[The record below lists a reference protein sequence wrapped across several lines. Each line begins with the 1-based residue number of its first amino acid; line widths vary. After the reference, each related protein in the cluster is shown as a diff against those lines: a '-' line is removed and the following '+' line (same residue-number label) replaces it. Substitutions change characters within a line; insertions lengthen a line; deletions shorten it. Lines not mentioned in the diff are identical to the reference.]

1 MQEYNNG
8 ISSTLM
14 RNVYKGVLDG
24 TNQPTMLGGRR
35 VTRHPLAG
43 ANNYSYP
50 SSLAVR
56 TAGSSL
62 RGGKS
67 SFWKDFGHGF
77 KQGLVGT
84 AQVVAPIAGEV
95 AKDVALSYLKG
106 GKKYTFGNFLKD
118 AGDVAHPFVKE
129 LAPVA
134 KDVATS
140 VAKEAIKSYLK
151 GGAMLKNN
159 PAEYQS
165 DHYPPALASYY
176 PDESH
181 MFGGDMKHYWN
192 FIKAEQKRNPHTT
205 IPEIRAR
212 LKMLKQAKIDS
223 GYTPSEPKKRSKKT
237 KESKKKMSASAV
249 KKIFGPTKKKM
260 SASAVKKM
268 FGSGLDYDSES
279 DEEDEIG
286 GKRNVLDDITK
297 VSKAVAPY
305 AVPLMMMGLGRKKK
319 TEMSLPKSAHKRY
332 SVRGDIV
339 AEIMKKQGLSLGQAS
354 KFVKDNGLY

>member
-8 ISSTLM
+8 ISSTLL

-35 VTRHPLAG
+35 VTRNPLAG

-56 TAGSSL
+56 TANSSL

-95 AKDVALSYLKG
+95 AKDVAMSYLRG

-151 GGAMLKNN
+151 GGAMLKNR

-192 FIKAEQKRNPHTT
+192 FIKAEHKKNPHLT
-205 IPEIRAR
+205 IGQIRTMMKSDYNK
-212 LKMLKQAKIDS
+212 L
-223 GYTPSEPKKRSKKT
+223 GYKPSPPVKRTKAPKKKMSALAVKKMFG
-237 KESKKKMSASAV
+237 SKKKMSASAV
-249 KKIFGPTKKKM
+249 KKRFEGI
-260 SASAVKKM
+260 
-268 FGSGLDYDSES
+268 LDNDSES

-286 GKRNVLDDITK
+286 GKRNILDDLTK

-332 SVRGDIV
+332 SLRGDIV